1 MGGVFVYNQSEA
13 ILQQYDLEIKQ
24 ISRGRGAYICETNEG
39 TKLLTP
45 FRGSKERAMFLR
57 DVLSRLNESGIA
69 AEHAYEGWGS
79 RCNGR
84 KRDALLAEGY
94 GLWCRVQHEP

>member
-1 MGGVFVYNQSEA
+1 MYNQSEA

-45 FRGSKERAMFLR
+45 FRGSKERAMFLK
-57 DVLSRLNESGIA
+57 DVLRRLDESGVA
-69 AEHAYEGWGS
+69 AEQIMLTKEGKPLRRTKAG
-79 RCNGR
+79 CATG
-84 KRDALLAEGY
+84 
-94 GLWCRVQHEP
+94 